1 MFENQAIDIP
11 LLQSR
16 AFNLRWASVPA
27 DVIPLTAA
35 DPDFPIAPAIKEAII
50 KYTTDG
56 YFSYND
62 PLGYHPLKSALA
74 SKYVTQYHT
83 AYHPENI
90 LPVNSAAFGI
100 HLVCKAL
107 LKPGDEVIIFDPV
120 DFLFKHAAET
130 AGAVTIPFAIP
141 PSSMETD
148 FSAMEALIT
157 QKTKLICLCNPL
169 NPTGKVF
176 TYQELK
182 KLAELVVKYNLMI
195 LSDEIWSDIVFDN
208 QPFTPIAS
216 LDKEIFNR
224 TITVTGLSKSFGLAG
239 LRIGAVLAPD
249 TKTFNTLY
257 KHTQHQSTAEGCNI
271 IGQVAAHAALTA
283 CSDWLALFLDH
294 LHQMRALVVNGL
306 QKIPGISCIP
316 PQGCYVAFANIR
328 GTGISSQE
336 MHQLLLSKAKVAVV
350 PGLPEWFGT
359 GASGYIRLS
368 FATSS
373 SILQHAIENI
383 TKTLNP

>member
-83 AYHPENI
+83 AYSPENI

-107 LKPGDEVIIFDPV
+107 LNPGDEVIIFDPV
-120 DFLFKHAAET
+120 DFLFKHAAEA

-182 KLAELVVKYNLMI
+182 KLAELVVKYNLTI

-208 QPFTPIAS
+208 EPFTPIAS

-224 TITVTGLSKSFGLAG
+224 TITVTGFSKSFGLAG

-294 LHQMRALVVNGL
+294 LHQMRSLVVNGL
-306 QKIPGISCIP
+306 QNIPGISCIP
-316 PQGCYVAFANIR
+316 PQGCYVAFADIR
-328 GTGISSQE
+328 ATGISSEE
-336 MHQLLLSKAKVAVV
+336 MHQLLLNKAKVAVV

-373 SILQHAIENI
+373 SILQRAIENI
-383 TKTLNP
+383 TKTLYP

>member
-35 DPDFPIAPAIKEAII
+35 DPDFPIAPAIKESII

-83 AYHPENI
+83 QYCPENV

-100 HLVCKAL
+100 HLVCKAIL
-107 LKPGDEVIIFDPV
+107 NAGDEVIIFDPV
-120 DFLFKHAAET
+120 DFLFKHAAEA
-130 AGAVTIPFAIP
+130 AGAVTIPFSIP
-141 PSSMETD
+141 PSMLETD
-148 FSAMEALIT
+148 FSSMEALIT
-157 QKTKLICLCNPL
+157 KKTKLICLCNPL

-176 TYQELK
+176 THRELK
-182 KLAELVVKYNLMI
+182 KLAELVVKYNLTI

-208 QPFTPIAS
+208 RSFTPIAS
-216 LDKEIFNR
+216 IHQEIFNR
-224 TITVTGLSKSFGLAG
+224 TITVTGFSKSFGLAG
-239 LRIGAVLAPD
+239 LRVGAVLAPD
-249 TKTFNTLY
+249 KKTFNNLY
-257 KHTQHQSTAEGCNI
+257 KHAQHQSTVEGCNI
-271 IGQVAAHAALTA
+271 IGQVAAHAALTQ
-283 CSDWLALFLDH
+283 CGDWLAMFLDH
-294 LHQMRALVVNGL
+294 LHQMRSLAVNGL
-306 QKIPGISCIP
+306 QKIPGINCIP
-316 PQGCYVAFANIR
+316 PEGCYVAFADIR
-328 GTGISSQE
+328 GTGISSEQ
-336 MHQLLLSKAKVAVV
+336 MHQLLLNQAKVAVV
-350 PGLPEWFGT
+350 PGLPEWFGN
-359 GASGYIRLS
+359 GATGYIRLS

-373 SILQHAIENI
+373 AILQHAIENI

>member
-107 LKPGDEVIIFDPV
+107 LNPGDEVIIP
-120 DFLFKHAAET
+120 APYWT
-130 AGAVTIPFAIP
+130 SYP
-141 PSSMETD
+141 
-148 FSAMEALIT
+148 AM
-157 QKTKLICLCNPL
+157 
-169 NPTGKVF
+169 
-176 TYQELK
+176 
-182 KLAELVVKYNLMI
+182 
-195 LSDEIWSDIVFDN
+195 
-208 QPFTPIAS
+208 
-216 LDKEIFNR
+216 
-224 TITVTGLSKSFGLAG
+224 KS
-239 LRIGAVLAPD
+239 
-249 TKTFNTLY
+249 
-257 KHTQHQSTAEGCNI
+257 
-271 IGQVAAHAALTA
+271 
-283 CSDWLALFLDH
+283 
-294 LHQMRALVVNGL
+294 
-306 QKIPGISCIP
+306 
-316 PQGCYVAFANIR
+316 
-328 GTGISSQE
+328 
-336 MHQLLLSKAKVAVV
+336 
-350 PGLPEWFGT
+350 
-359 GASGYIRLS
+359 
-368 FATSS
+368 SS
-373 SILQHAIENI
+373 SIRSISFSNMLPKLQGLLPFPLQFRLP
-383 TKTLNP
+383 TWKPTFRLWKP

>member
-107 LKPGDEVIIFDPV
+107 LNPGDEVIIFDPV
-120 DFLFKHAAET
+120 DFLFKHAAEA

-182 KLAELVVKYNLMI
+182 KLAELVAKYNLTI

-216 LDKEIFNR
+216 LDEEIFKR
-224 TITVTGLSKSFGLAG
+224 TITVTGFSKSFGLAG

-294 LHQMRALVVNGL
+294 LHQMRSLVVNGL

-316 PQGCYVAFANIR
+316 PQGCYVAFADIR
-328 GTGISSQE
+328 GTGISSEE
-336 MHQLLLSKAKVAVV
+336 MHQLLLNKARVAVV

-373 SILQHAIENI
+373 SILQRAIENI

>member
-1 MFENQAIDIP
+1 
-11 LLQSR
+11 
-16 AFNLRWASVPA
+16 
-27 DVIPLTAA
+27 
-35 DPDFPIAPAIKEAII
+35 
-50 KYTTDG
+50 
-56 YFSYND
+56 
-62 PLGYHPLKSALA
+62 
-74 SKYVTQYHT
+74 
-83 AYHPENI
+83 
-90 LPVNSAAFGI
+90 
-100 HLVCKAL
+100 
-107 LKPGDEVIIFDPV
+107 
-120 DFLFKHAAET
+120 
-130 AGAVTIPFAIP
+130 
-141 PSSMETD
+141 
-148 FSAMEALIT
+148 MEALIT

-176 TYQELK
+176 TYKELK
-182 KLAELVVKYNLMI
+182 KLSELVVKYNLTI

-208 QPFTPIAS
+208 LPFTPIAS
-216 LDKEIFNR
+216 LDEEIFKR
-224 TITVTGLSKSFGLAG
+224 TITVTGFSKSFGLAG

-249 TKTFNTLY
+249 TKIFNTLY

-294 LHQMRALVVNGL
+294 LHQMRSLVVNGL

-328 GTGISSQE
+328 ETGISSEE

-373 SILQHAIENI
+373 SILQRAIENI

>member
-83 AYHPENI
+83 AYSPENI

-107 LKPGDEVIIFDPV
+107 LNPGDEVIIFDPV
-120 DFLFKHAAET
+120 DFLFKHAAEA

-182 KLAELVVKYNLMI
+182 KLAALVVKYNLTI

-208 QPFTPIAS
+208 EPFTPIAS

-224 TITVTGLSKSFGLAG
+224 TITVTGFSKSFGLAG

-271 IGQVAAHAALTA
+271 IGQVAAHAAITA

-294 LHQMRALVVNGL
+294 LHQMRSLVVNGL
-306 QKIPGISCIP
+306 QNIPGISCIP
-316 PQGCYVAFANIR
+316 PQGCYVAFADIR
-328 GTGISSQE
+328 ATGISSEE
-336 MHQLLLSKAKVAVV
+336 MHQLLLNKAKVAVV

-373 SILQHAIENI
+373 SILQRAIENI
-383 TKTLNP
+383 TKTLYP